1 MLFSASFFL
10 QYISFHIEDFLIL
23 KENMSA
29 RVPGD
34 SVPINVAS
42 SQSSTTSPNPILPVV
57 SNINSNVTTSKSS
70 PLSQSR
76 ESGIIK
82 MLLQSSSTTTNSTT
96 STTVTTATSQATVTT
111 TSTTTSTGTP
121 TSSKSRWSES
131 MPSPRELA
139 AKMPRK

>member
-1 MLFSASFFL
+1 
-10 QYISFHIEDFLIL
+10 
-23 KENMSA
+23 MSA
-29 RVPGD
+29 RAPGD

-42 SQSSTTSPNPILPVV
+42 SQSSTTSPNLILPVV

-82 MLLQSSSTTTNSTT
+82 MLLQSSTTTNSTT

-111 TSTTTSTGTP
+111 TSTTTSTATP